1 MLILRIKIYPI
12 MTIEEKV
19 NEGIKNAMKAHDKV
33 RLETM
38 RNIKKVIL
46 EAKSL
51 PGAGDTLED
60 VECIKLIQKLAKQGK
75 DAAQIYK
82 EQGREDLYEQES
94 GQVAV
99 LEEFLPK
106 QLTEEE
112 LVAALKEIIAEVG
125 AASPRDMGK
134 VMGVATKKL
143 AGVADGKLI
152 SAKVKELLA

>member
-1 MLILRIKIYPI
+1 

-19 NEGIKNAMKAHDKV
+19 NEGIKCAMKAQDKV

-46 EAKSL
+46 EAKTK
-51 PGAGDTLED
+51 PGVGDGID
-60 VECIKLIQKLAKQGK
+60 DAECIKLIQKLAKQGK
-75 DAAQIYK
+75 ESAQIYK
-82 EQGREDLYEQES
+82 EQGREDLYAQES
-94 GQVAV
+94 AQVAV

-106 QLTEEE
+106 QLSEEE
-112 LVAALKEIIAEVG
+112 LALALKEIIAEVG
-125 AASPRDMGK
+125 ASTPQEMGK

-143 AGVADGKLI
+143 AGLADGKAI

>member
-1 MLILRIKIYPI
+1 

-60 VECIKLIQKLAKQGK
+60 AECIKLIQKLAKQGK

-82 EQGREDLYEQES
+82 EQG
-94 GQVAV
+94 
-99 LEEFLPK
+99 
-106 QLTEEE
+106 
-112 LVAALKEIIAEVG
+112 LKICM
-125 AASPRDMGK
+125 RRK
-134 VMGVATKKL
+134 
-143 AGVADGKLI
+143 AGRWL
-152 SAKVKELLA
+152 SSRSSCRNN

>member
-1 MLILRIKIYPI
+1 MS
-12 MTIEEKV
+12 IEEQV

-46 EAKSL
+46 EAKTK
-51 PGAGDTLED
+51 PGAGDRIED
-60 VECIKLIQKLAKQGK
+60 AECIRIIQKLAKQGK
-75 DAAQIYK
+75 ESAEIYK
-82 EQGREDLYEQES
+82 QQGRADLYKQES
-94 GQVAV
+94 GQVVV

-106 QLTEEE
+106 QLSEAELTE
-112 LVAALKEIIAEVG
+112 ALKEIIAQVG
-125 AASPRDMGK
+125 ASSPQDMGK

-143 AGVADGKLI
+143 AGLADGKAI

>member
-1 MLILRIKIYPI
+1 
-12 MTIEEKV
+12 MTIEEQV
-19 NEGIKNAMKAHDKV
+19 NEGIKNAMKAHDTI

-46 EAKSL
+46 EAKTH
-51 PGAGDTLED
+51 PGAGDRID
-60 VECIKLIQKLAKQGK
+60 DAECIKLIQKLAKQGRES
-75 DAAQIYK
+75 AEIYK
-82 EQGREDLYEQES
+82 QQGREDLYAQES

-106 QLTEEE
+106 QLSEAELTE
-112 LVAALKEIIAEVG
+112 ALKEIIASVG
-125 AASPRDMGK
+125 ASSPQDMGK

-143 AGVADGKLI
+143 AGLADGKAI

>member
-1 MLILRIKIYPI
+1 MS
-12 MTIEEKV
+12 IEQQI

-46 EAKSL
+46 EAKTR
-51 PGAGDTLED
+51 PGAGDQIED
-60 VECIKLIQKLAKQGK
+60 AECIQIISKLAKQGK
-75 DAAQIYK
+75 ESAEIYK
-82 EQGREDLYEQES
+82 QQGREDLYEQES

-106 QLTEEE
+106 QLSEAE
-112 LVAALKEIIAEVG
+112 LTGALKEIIAQLG
-125 AASPRDMGK
+125 ASSSRDMGK

-143 AGVADGKLI
+143 AGLADGKVI